1 MASSEEIMLN
11 KKGGMVNN
19 QFLDYRVLT
28 PLDMPP
34 VTPIL
39 VEPHDPI
46 GAFGAKGLGEM
57 ALIGT
62 ADAFVSA
69 VHAATGVWVQEL
81 PVTPE
86 KVLMALKEKE

>member
-1 MASSEEIMLN
+1 
-11 KKGGMVNN
+11 MVNN

-39 VEPHDPI
+39 VETNDPI
-46 GAFGAKGLGEM
+46 GAFGAKGVAEM
-57 ALIGT
+57 AMIGT
-62 ADAFVSA
+62 AEAFVSA
-69 VHAATGVWVQEL
+69 VHSAAGVWVQKL

-86 KVLMALKEKE
+86 KVFFALRGKNG